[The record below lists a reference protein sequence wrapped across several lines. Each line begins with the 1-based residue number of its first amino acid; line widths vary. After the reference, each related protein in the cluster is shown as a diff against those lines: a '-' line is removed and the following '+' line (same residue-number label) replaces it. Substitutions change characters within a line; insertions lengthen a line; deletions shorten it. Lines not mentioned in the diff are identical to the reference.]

1 MEGSIEIHPK
11 TLGYSTLEFV
21 ANYCEFSRMI
31 SDADGNLL
39 EKVQLDPLFGGES
52 AKISMFLVNN
62 TPEKCEFRVTRK
74 KGTNGEESVSLA
86 TPEQIGRDDSE
97 KLVQFS
103 PSQGELEPY
112 SSSMLEASIFA
123 KY

>member
-1 MEGSIEIHPK
+1 
-11 TLGYSTLEFV
+11 
-21 ANYCEFSRMI
+21 
-31 SDADGNLL
+31 
-39 EKVQLDPLFGGES
+39 VQVEPLFGGES
-52 AKISMFLVNN
+52 SKASMFLVNN

-74 KGTNGEESVSLA
+74 KGSNSEESISLA

-103 PSQGELEPY
+103 PSQGEMEPY
-112 SSSMLEASIFA
+112 SSAQIEASILA